1 MTLPLLNADGVTVGR
16 ASVAEAIAGQPIKQH
31 LIHETVVAELAARR
45 AGTHSTLTRGK
56 VRGGGAKPWRQ
67 KGTGRARQGSIR
79 APHFAGGGTTPGKV
93 FKGTGMAGRMGHD
106 RVTVKK
112 ATILKVDTERDLL
125 LIKGPVPGPRNA
137 LVMVRKA

>member
-1 MTLPLLNADGVTVGR
+1 
-16 ASVAEAIAGQPIKQH
+16 
-31 LIHETVVAELAARR
+31 
-45 AGTHSTLTRGK
+45 
-56 VRGGGAKPWRQ
+56 
-67 KGTGRARQGSIR
+67 
-79 APHFAGGGTTPGKV
+79 
-93 FKGTGMAGRMGHD
+93 MGHD